1 MQYAYFFFY
10 SVVRSLYVKRL
21 TRIGGGRGGGPRAV
35 GTVEELLLG
44 ALAGAGAQ
52 IFTIPVA
59 VIGESM

>member
-1 MQYAYFFFY
+1 
-10 SVVRSLYVKRL
+10 
-21 TRIGGGRGGGPRAV
+21 V

-59 VIGESM
+59 VIGESKWISFSSVWLN